1 MNRRELLLAAIST
14 MAGVMVG
21 SPTLRVIAGEV
32 PTASA
37 SRVVLQGHQ
46 PEMVRVLAEMII
58 PATDTPGA
66 IEAGVP
72 RFIEMMVAD
81 WYTDTE
87 RGIFLDGL
95 AALDASC
102 RNAYGQDFLGCSVEQ
117 RVAALSEAEKNAA
130 GYVSPLPPGFL
141 AAMAKLI
148 DERTPFFA
156 KLKELTVVGYF
167 SSEVGAT
174 EFLEYNPMPMRYD
187 GDFDFAKVGTHWS
200 Y

>member
-102 RNAYGQDFLGCSVEQ
+102 RTAYGTDFLGCSAEQ

-130 GYVSPLPPGFL
+130 AYVSPLPPGFL
-141 AAMAKLI
+141 ATMAKLI

-167 SSEVGAT
+167 SSELGAT

-200 Y
+200 H

>member
-32 PTASA
+32 PPASA

-102 RNAYGQDFLGCSVEQ
+102 RTAYGTDFLGCSAEQ
-117 RVAALSEAEKNAA
+117 RIAALSEAEKSAVA
-130 GYVSPLPPGFL
+130 YVSPLPPGFL
-141 AAMAKLI
+141 ATMAKLI

-167 SSEVGAT
+167 SSELGAT

-187 GDFDFAKVGTHWS
+187 GDFDFAEVGTHWS
-200 Y
+200 H

>member
-21 SPTLRVIAGEV
+21 SPTLRVIAGEA

-167 SSEVGAT
+167 SSELGAT

-187 GDFDFAKVGTHWS
+187 GDFDFAEVGTHWS
-200 Y
+200 H

>member
-21 SPTLRVIAGEV
+21 SPTLRVIAGAA

-37 SRVVLQGHQ
+37 SRAVLQGHQ

-72 RFIEMMVAD
+72 RFIEMMVAN

-102 RNAYGQDFLGCSVEQ
+102 RTAYGTDFLGCSAEQ
-117 RVAALSEAEKNAA
+117 RIAALSEAEKSAVA
-130 GYVSPLPPGFL
+130 YVSPLPPGFL
-141 AAMAKLI
+141 ATMAKLI

-167 SSEVGAT
+167 SSELGAT

-187 GDFDFAKVGTHWS
+187 GDFDFAEVGTHWS
-200 Y
+200 H

>member
-21 SPTLRVIAGEV
+21 SPTLRVIAGEA

-95 AALDASC
+95 TALDASC
-102 RNAYGQDFLGCSVEQ
+102 RTAYGTDFLGCSAEQ
-117 RVAALSEAEKNAA
+117 RVAALSEAEKSAVA
-130 GYVSPLPPGFL
+130 YVSPLPPGFL
-141 AAMAKLI
+141 ATMAKLI

-167 SSEVGAT
+167 SSELGAT

-200 Y
+200 H

>member
-1 MNRRELLLAAIST
+1 MNRREMMLAAIST

-21 SPTLRVIAGEV
+21 SPTLRVIAGEA
-32 PTASA
+32 PTTSA

-46 PEMVRVLAEMII
+46 PEMVRVLAEMIL

-102 RNAYGQDFLGCSVEQ
+102 RTAYGTDFLGCTAEQ

-130 GYVSPLPPGFL
+130 AYVSPLPPGFL
-141 AAMAKLI
+141 ATMTKLI

-167 SSEVGAT
+167 SSELGAT

-200 Y
+200 H

>member
-167 SSEVGAT
+167 SSELGAT

-187 GDFDFAKVGTHWS
+187 GDFDFAEVGTHWS
-200 Y
+200 H

>member
-21 SPTLRVIAGEV
+21 SPTLRVIAGEA

-102 RNAYGQDFLGCSVEQ
+102 RTAYGTDFLGCSAEQ
-117 RVAALSEAEKNAA
+117 RVAALSEAEKSAA

-141 AAMAKLI
+141 ATMAKLI

-167 SSEVGAT
+167 SSELGAT

-200 Y
+200 H

>member
-1 MNRRELLLAAIST
+1 MNRRELLLAAVST

>member
-1 MNRRELLLAAIST
+1 MNRREMMLAAIST

-21 SPTLRVIAGEV
+21 SPTLRVIAGEA
-32 PTASA
+32 PTTSA

-102 RNAYGQDFLGCSVEQ
+102 RTAYGTDFLGCSAEQ

-130 GYVSPLPPGFL
+130 AYVSPLPPGFL
-141 AAMAKLI
+141 ATMAKLI

-167 SSEVGAT
+167 SSELGAT

-200 Y
+200 H

>member
-1 MNRRELLLAAIST
+1 MNRREMMLAAIST

-21 SPTLRVIAGEV
+21 SPTLRVIAGEA
-32 PTASA
+32 PTTSA

-46 PEMVRVLAEMII
+46 PEMVRVLAEMIL

-95 AALDASC
+95 TALDASC
-102 RNAYGQDFLGCSVEQ
+102 RTAYGADFLEH
-117 RVAALSEAEKNAA
+117 
-130 GYVSPLPPGFL
+130 
-141 AAMAKLI
+141 
-148 DERTPFFA
+148 
-156 KLKELTVVGYF
+156 
-167 SSEVGAT
+167 
-174 EFLEYNPMPMRYD
+174 NPMPMATPTIRMPSKPEEKYS
-187 GDFDFAKVGTHWS
+187 AL
-200 Y
+200 

>member
-21 SPTLRVIAGEV
+21 SPTLRVIAGEA

-130 GYVSPLPPGFL
+130 AYVSPLPPGFL
-141 AAMAKLI
+141 ATMAKLI

-167 SSEVGAT
+167 SSELGAT

-187 GDFDFAKVGTHWS
+187 GDFDFAEVGTHWS
-200 Y
+200 H

>member
-1 MNRRELLLAAIST
+1 MNRREMMLAAIST

-21 SPTLRVIAGEV
+21 SPTLRVIAGEA
-32 PTASA
+32 PTTSA

-46 PEMVRVLAEMII
+46 PEMVRVLAEMIL
-58 PATDTPGA
+58 PATDTLGA

-102 RNAYGQDFLGCSVEQ
+102 RTAYGTDFLGCTAEQ

-130 GYVSPLPPGFL
+130 AYVSPLPPGFL
-141 AAMAKLI
+141 ATMAKLI

-167 SSEVGAT
+167 SSELGAT

-200 Y
+200 H